1 MNVFPF
7 TVCCLLIIF
16 SGGSYA
22 FTSLSTTSAI
32 TRVTR
37 NKHGGFNALPESR
50 RQVLASGLSVAVVST
65 VRACS
70 ANEGRG
76 GLTSYFGVYTDPNH
90 PKGYRIIFGDADGS
104 SVTLMLQDEPT
115 SEVYFSPIRAEKDA
129 FIFDFSTKD
138 GPTNV
143 VSTLGKDK
151 EGIPILTFPD
161 GNKWKKRE
169 TGIVGVYKD
178 ESNPKNMYSIRQVKG
193 TDLAVDQMNGSKVV
207 ASFSAKSGSSILF
220 DFPGKTSLV
229 PGVASMR
236 QKTIT
241 FEDGTIWTKF

>member
-1 MNVFPF
+1 M
-7 TVCCLLIIF
+7 LILF
-16 SGGSYA
+16 GEGSYSSYA
-22 FTSLSTTSAI
+22 FTSLSTTSA
-32 TRVTR
+32 VTR
-37 NKHGGFNALPESR
+37 KEHGLNALPESR

-65 VRACS
+65 VRACN
-70 ANEGRG
+70 ANEEIG
-76 GLTSYFGVYTDPNH
+76 GLISYFGVYADPNH
-90 PKGYRIIFGDADGS
+90 PKGYRIIFGGGDGS
-104 SVTLMLQDEPT
+104 SVTLKLQDEPPD
-115 SEVYFSPIRAEKDA
+115 SEVYFSPIRVEKDA
-129 FIFDFSTKD
+129 FIFDFSTKG

-151 EGIPILTFPD
+151 EGIPILTFPY

-178 ESNPKNMYSIRQVKG
+178 ESNPNNMYSIRQVKG
-193 TDLAVDQMNGSKVV
+193 TDLAVDQMTGSKVV

>member
-1 MNVFPF
+1 MNVFLF
-7 TVCCLLIIF
+7 IVCCLLFIF
-16 SGGSYA
+16 CGGSYA
-22 FTSLSTTSAI
+22 FTSLATTSAV
-32 TRVTR
+32 TRVAG
-37 NKHGGFNALPESR
+37 NKHGLNALLPESR

-104 SVTLMLQDEPT
+104 SVTLKLQDEPA
-115 SEVYFSPIRAEKDA
+115 SEVYFSPILVEKDA
-129 FIFDFSTKD
+129 FIFDFSTKG

-143 VSTLGKDK
+143 VSTLSKDK
-151 EGIPILTFPD
+151 EGIPILSFPD

>member
-1 MNVFPF
+1 MR
-7 TVCCLLIIF
+7 
-16 SGGSYA
+16 S
-22 FTSLSTTSAI
+22 
-32 TRVTR
+32 
-37 NKHGGFNALPESR
+37 
-50 RQVLASGLSVAVVST
+50 
-65 VRACS
+65 
-70 ANEGRG
+70 
-76 GLTSYFGVYTDPNH
+76 
-90 PKGYRIIFGDADGS
+90 KG
-104 SVTLMLQDEPT
+104 
-115 SEVYFSPIRAEKDA
+115 
-129 FIFDFSTKD
+129 

-151 EGIPILTFPD
+151 EGIPILSFPD

-178 ESNPKNMYSIRQVKG
+178 ESNPNNMYSIRQVKG
-193 TDLAVDQMNGSKVV
+193 TDLAVDQMTGSKVV

-241 FEDGTIWTKF
+241 FEDGTVWTKF

>member
-1 MNVFPF
+1 MNVFLF
-7 TVCCLLIIF
+7 TVCCLLFIF
-16 SGGSYA
+16 GGGGSYA
-22 FTSLSTTSAI
+22 FSTTSAV

-37 NKHGGFNALPESR
+37 KKHDLKALPESR
-50 RQVLASGLSVAVVST
+50 RQVLASGLSVAVVSA

-76 GLTSYFGVYTDPNH
+76 GLTSCFGVYTDPNH
-90 PKGYRIIFGDADGS
+90 PKGYRIIFGGDDGS
-104 SVTLMLQDEPT
+104 RLTLKFQDESD
-115 SEVYFSPIRAEKDA
+115 SEVYFSPIRVEKDA
-129 FIFDFSTKD
+129 FIFDFSTKG

-143 VSTLGKDK
+143 VATLGKDK
-151 EGIPILTFPD
+151 EGIPILSFPD

-178 ESNPKNMYSIRQVKG
+178 ESNPNNIYSIRQVKG

-220 DFPGKTSLV
+220 DFPGKTSVV